1 MYLSF
6 SNTWNNFLKQKPA
19 EATAC
24 RARACTGF
32 RQELEA
38 HMSLEKLTAE
48 HLFHTYSPA
57 SRCFIAA
64 HSCSF
69 PSDAPLETSKPVEKK
84 SPGYLRLWSLA
95 CWFHSALV
103 SLSPY
108 MPLSLSAPRHHF
120 SMHLTIS
127 VHLVQKQVKQMCGRV
142 CFQIFSLEKKL
153 ASLQV
158 EILLS
163 DFFFSK
169 KLASPQVEILLS
181 DFFS

>member
-6 SNTWNNFLKQKPA
+6 SNTWNNFWKQKPA
-19 EATAC
+19 QATAC
-24 RARACTGF
+24 RARACTGL

-69 PSDAPLETSKPVEKK
+69 PSDAPLETSKPLEKK
-84 SPGYLRLWSLA
+84 SPVYLRLWSLA

-103 SLSPY
+103 SLSPLK
-108 MPLSLSAPRHHF
+108 PLLLQVSQPLRLPRHLMHPLPRVFSLSSSLAFFCFGYALQLAGLFMAWLLGVLPWKAAP
-120 SMHLTIS
+120 
-127 VHLVQKQVKQMCGRV
+127 V
-142 CFQIFSLEKKL
+142 
-153 ASLQV
+153 
-158 EILLS
+158 
-163 DFFFSK
+163 
-169 KLASPQVEILLS
+169 
-181 DFFS
+181 